1 MKTILGFFL
10 LLTWLHS
17 NLGAILP
24 RFDLKDLLL
33 ICYLKALVSRGW
45 VLPLVLCV
53 QLLPPR
59 YNPISAQ
66 MFTNPVI
73 LTESNNL
80 FLLWVLTQGLEHK
93 VPDCA
98 Q

>member
-17 NLGAILP
+17 HLGAILP
-24 RFDLKDLLL
+24 RFELKVLLL
-33 ICYLKALVSRGW
+33 ICYLKTLGSQGW

-53 QLLPPR
+53 RLPPLR
-59 YNPISAQ
+59 YSPKSTQ
-66 MFTNPVI
+66 MFKNPVI
-73 LTESNNL
+73 PTEPNHL
-80 FLLWVLTQGLEHK
+80 FLLWVLTQGLEQK

-98 Q
+98 G